1 VPKASICA
9 ENSEPPMNSSAP
21 QGSDPK
27 VPPTGAVP
35 IVKIVEQEL
44 ALKRARLAAE
54 KVKPSRPAERWL
66 ALMLILLVLL
76 GVTVWGF
83 IWGWGRIQNYKS
95 RQEIPQQQQPA
106 APARR

>member
-1 VPKASICA
+1 M
-9 ENSEPPMNSSAP
+9 NPPAP
-21 QGSDPK
+21 QGNEPK
-27 VPPTGAVP
+27 IPPTAAVP
-35 IVKIVEQEL
+35 IVKMVEQEL
-44 ALKRARLAAE
+44 AMKRAKLAAE
-54 KVKPSRPAERWL
+54 KSKPSRPAERWL

-95 RQEIPQQQQPA
+95 QTLDKPAPTPPA